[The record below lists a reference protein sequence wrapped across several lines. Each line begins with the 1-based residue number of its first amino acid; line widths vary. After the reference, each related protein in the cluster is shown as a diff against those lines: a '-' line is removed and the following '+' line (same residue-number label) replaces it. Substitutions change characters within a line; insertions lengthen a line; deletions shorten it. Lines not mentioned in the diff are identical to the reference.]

1 VWWQS
6 RRSDGGSAAKPI
18 RGRLE
23 PDQAWRPSRS
33 ASRRCSR
40 PGPLDPLASLS
51 PNSDRSRRAAARA
64 GGRSAWTR
72 AYQPP
77 PLPQCSHRVGHWRN
91 RRSVTSSRIWRW
103 LPAEVTATARYGP
116 TQPLRR
122 ACRSGCAWPD
132 CGRAD
137 PNDGLRD
144 DRLLAALEDH
154 GWAGSRQRPSTS
166 RSSRTRKRERGRSRV
181 PDSVSEVRSPSRSS
195 GDTTKWTSIP
205 GRVILRLLLAAA
217 EELVTGH
224 GERRHAAISE

>member
-1 VWWQS
+1 MGRERTAVRGQQIEIIDVRAQADTATGTSTLDGHTIATFQLS
-6 RRSDGGSAAKPI
+6 RSSGKWLIKREQPIGQGRSTGSSASTSAAGPT
-18 RGRLE
+18 
-23 PDQAWRPSRS
+23 QAR
-33 ASRRCSR
+33 
-40 PGPLDPLASLS
+40 
-51 PNSDRSRRAAARA
+51 
-64 GGRSAWTR
+64 
-72 AYQPP
+72 
-77 PLPQCSHRVGHWRN
+77 
-91 RRSVTSSRIWRW
+91 VTSSRIWRW

-137 PNDGLRD
+137 PNDGLHD

>member
-1 VWWQS
+1 MFPAWS
-6 RRSDGGSAAKPI
+6 TRSTSLAVAELGSIAASGSSGWRPIRVDACVSAAA
-18 RGRLE
+18 GATM
-23 PDQAWRPSRS
+23 QPS
-33 ASRRCSR
+33 CW
-40 PGPLDPLASLS
+40 P
-51 PNSDRSRRAAARA
+51 
-64 GGRSAWTR
+64 
-72 AYQPP
+72 
-77 PLPQCSHRVGHWRN
+77 WRN

-137 PNDGLRD
+137 PNDGLHD